1 MLNKSMIALL
11 CGIGIAAAAFAAGP
25 KPPAISDNVV
35 KLGVLTDMNGIF
47 SDDSGKGSVLAAQMA
62 IDDFNAAAKP
72 AFKIE
77 LVWADHQ
84 NKADVGS
91 NRAREWYDTQQVDA
105 IFDAINSSVALAVS
119 NVTREKQK
127 ILMVTGAG
135 TTRLT
140 NEECSPYTV
149 NYAWDTY
156 ALSRPQVA
164 LLTKSGIDT
173 WFFVTVDYALGHS
186 LEAEATAS
194 IKAAG
199 GKVLGSVR
207 HPFNTPDFS
216 SIILQA
222 KASGAKGIVLATAGG
237 DAVNAIKA
245 IREFGIMP
253 KQVIAPMMTGT
264 LQIHSMGL
272 EATQGLFLTDAYYWN
287 LNAKTRAWSRRFF
300 EKHKRMPNQVHAGT
314 YSAVTSYLTA
324 VKVAGTDSSL
334 EVMAELKRMRID
346 DAFTSNGQI
355 RADGRMVHDM
365 YLAQIKKPSE
375 STEPW
380 DYYTIKQV
388 IPGKDAFQPLSESRC
403 SLVKKS

>member
-1 MLNKSMIALL
+1 MLNKSLIALL
-11 CGIGIAAAAFAAGP
+11 CGIGIAASAFAAGP
-25 KPPAISDNVV
+25 KPMAVSDNVV

-47 SDDSGKGSVLAAQMA
+47 SDNSGKGSVLAAQMA
-62 IDDFNAAAKP
+62 IEDFKAAAKP
-72 AFKIE
+72 SFKIE
-77 LVWADHQ
+77 LAWADHQ
-84 NKADVGS
+84 NKADVGA

-127 ILMVTGAG
+127 VLIVTGAG

-164 LLTKSGIDT
+164 LLTKQGIDT

-186 LEAEATAS
+186 MEAEATAS

-199 GKVLGSVR
+199 GKVIGSVR

-245 IREFGIMP
+245 IREYGIAQ
-253 KQVIAPMMTGT
+253 KQVIAPLATGI
-264 LQIHSMGL
+264 LEIHPLGL
-272 EATQGLFLTDAYYWN
+272 EATQGLFVTDGFYWN
-287 LNAKTRAWSRRFF
+287 LNATTRAWSRRFF
-300 EKHKRMPNQVHAGT
+300 EKQKRMPNVVHVGT
-314 YSAVTSYLTA
+314 YSAVMSYLTA
-324 VKVAGTDSSL
+324 VKAAGTDSSL

-346 DAFTSNGQI
+346 DVFTSNGQI
-355 RADGRMVHDM
+355 RADGRMVHNM
-365 YLAQIKKPSE
+365 YLMQIKKPSE

-380 DYYTIKQV
+380 DYYTVKQV
-388 IPGKDAFQPLSESRC
+388 IPGNEAFQPLSESRC

>member
-1 MLNKSMIALL
+1 MLNKSVTALL
-11 CGIGIAAAAFAAGP
+11 CGIGVAAAALAADP
-25 KPPAISDNVV
+25 KPMVISDNVV

-62 IDDFNAAAKP
+62 IDDFKATAKP
-72 AFKIE
+72 TFKIE

-91 NRAREWYDTQQVDA
+91 NTAREWYDTQQVDA

-149 NYAWDTY
+149 NYVWDTY
-156 ALSRPQVA
+156 ALARPQVA

-186 LEAEATAS
+186 IEAEATAS

-207 HPFNTPDFS
+207 HPFNTSDFS
-216 SIILQA
+216 SIILKA
-222 KASGAKGIVLATAGG
+222 KASGAKGIVLATAGT
-237 DAVNAIKA
+237 DAVNAVKA

-253 KQVIAPMMTGT
+253 KQVIAPMMIGA

-272 EATQGLFLTDAYYWN
+272 EATQGLLLTDGYYWN

-300 EKHKRMPNQVHAGT
+300 EKHKRMPNQDHAGT
-314 YSAVTSYLTA
+314 YSAVMSYLTA
-324 VKVAGTDSSL
+324 VKAAGTDSSL

-403 SLVKKS
+403 SLVKKP

>member
-1 MLNKSMIALL
+1 MLNKSVVALL
-11 CGIGIAAAAFAAGP
+11 CGICVAASALTADP
-25 KPPAISDNVV
+25 KSVVVSDNVV
-35 KLGVLTDMNGIF
+35 KLGILTDMNGIF

-62 IDDFNAAAKP
+62 IEDFKAAAKP
-72 AFKIE
+72 SFKIE

-84 NKADVGS
+84 NKADVGA
-91 NRAREWYDTQQVDA
+91 NKAREWYDTQQVDA

-127 ILMVTGAG
+127 VLMVTGAG

-164 LLTKSGIDT
+164 LLTKQGIDT
-173 WFFVTVDYALGHS
+173 WFFVTVDYALGQS

-199 GKVLGSVR
+199 GKVIGSVR

-245 IREFGIMP
+245 IREFGLMP

-264 LQIHSMGL
+264 LQVHSMGL

-287 LNAKTRAWSRRFF
+287 LNAETRAWSRRFF

-314 YSAVTSYLTA
+314 YSAVTSYLNA
-324 VKVAGTDSSL
+324 VKAAGTDSSL

-388 IPGKDAFQPLSESRC
+388 IPGNEAFQPLSESRC
-403 SLVKKS
+403 SLVKKP

>member
-11 CGIGIAAAAFAAGP
+11 CGLGVAAAAFAAGP
-25 KPPAISDNVV
+25 KPMAVSDNLV

-62 IDDFNAAAKP
+62 IDDFNATAKP
-72 AFKIE
+72 TFKIE

-91 NRAREWYDTQQVDA
+91 NRAREWYDTQHVDA

-119 NVTREKQK
+119 NVTREKK
-127 ILMVTGAG
+127 KVLMVTGAG

-199 GKVLGSVR
+199 GKVVGSVR

-253 KQVIAPMMTGT
+253 KQVIAPLMTGT

-334 EVMAELKRMRID
+334 EVMAELKRLRID

-388 IPGKDAFQPLSESRC
+388 IPGKDAFEPLSESRC

>member
-25 KPPAISDNVV
+25 KPMVISDNVV

-91 NRAREWYDTQQVDA
+91 NRAREWYDTQRVDA

-127 ILMVTGAG
+127 VLIVTGAG

-156 ALSRPQVA
+156 ALSRPQVS

-199 GKVLGSVR
+199 GKVVGSVR

-222 KASGAKGIVLATAGG
+222 KASGAKGIVLATAGQ